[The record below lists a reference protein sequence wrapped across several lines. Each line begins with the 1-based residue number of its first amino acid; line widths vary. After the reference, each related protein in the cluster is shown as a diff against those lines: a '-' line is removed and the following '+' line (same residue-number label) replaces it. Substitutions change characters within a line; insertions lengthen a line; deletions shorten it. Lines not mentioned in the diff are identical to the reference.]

1 MHTTARPIRTDAPVF
16 IVTGA
21 SSGIGRALA
30 LEAALRQYRVVVCAR
45 RRDRLED
52 LASVIRTFGGTC
64 AIVAGDVSDPQ
75 MPRRLVSTAVR
86 LFGRLDAVANV
97 AGMGAPGPLLEQSDA
112 AIEAQW
118 QVHVAAPLRIAR
130 EALPHVRA
138 TCGNLVFV
146 GSGLAR
152 VPAPGF
158 GAYSAVKAA
167 IRAAAIQL
175 RRELRPQGVAVTY
188 VDPGAVQT
196 EFSTAAGMQDRSP
209 ATMRVNPELVA
220 HRILR
225 AMRNRS
231 ERLNAVPYQTLG
243 VVLGE
248 WFPALAEL
256 AMDSLVAAAAPSN
269 SPAPPTPVPT
279 SQAPEPSASPEPS
292 TPTPQPEPGP
302 APAAQNATAAVPVAT
317 APHES
322 DFSRALAPVARRME
336 RVELPRDFVRSLLV
350 PNIPITLHEA
360 ALRWAGM
367 PNKNERA
374 AMHEVLTALTTAGF
388 LQVTGEESWVVLR
401 AAD

>member
-1 MHTTARPIRTDAPVF
+1 
-16 IVTGA
+16 
-21 SSGIGRALA
+21 
-30 LEAALRQYRVVVCAR
+30 
-45 RRDRLED
+45 
-52 LASVIRTFGGTC
+52 
-64 AIVAGDVSDPQ
+64 VAGDVSDPQ

-130 EALPHVRA
+130 EALPHLRA

-209 ATMRVNPELVA
+209 ANMRVNPDLVA

-256 AMDSLVAAAAPSN
+256 AMDSLVAAA
-269 SPAPPTPVPT
+269 SPPYAPPPQVPEV
-279 SQAPEPSASPEPS
+279 SAPPEPRAAPEPS

-302 APAAQNATAAVPVAT
+302 APAAQTATAAGPVAT
-317 APHES
+317 AAHDS

-350 PNIPITLHEA
+350 PNIAITLHEA

-388 LQVTGEESWVVLR
+388 LQATGAESWVVLR
-401 AAD
+401 SAD